1 MTRRQRI
8 AVLGEA
14 LVDVVQTGADAS
26 RACPGGSGLNTALAL
41 ARLDAPVAFCGALS
55 SDDEGALLATHL
67 AAEGVDLS
75 CAFTTNLPCPR
86 VLATPGANGSPHY
99 DLRLSGSA
107 LEAHPGAWRLPDDL
121 IHLHATSFASTIG
134 VQGEAALAA
143 MIQARAV
150 ASTSYDPNVRRAVL
164 PSMNEARALIA
175 ARIAHADIVKVSAE
189 DLAELCDT
197 SGDLLREWRALGPK
211 LIVVT
216 RGGDGAVALFAG
228 GEIEALAPSVAVRD
242 TIGAGD
248 TFMAA
253 LLAQMLRDNALGP
266 GNVSYAG
273 TQVASWLTFA
283 ARAAA
288 LCCTR
293 DGCDP
298 PRRAE
303 VEARQQASNSVAP
316 LA

>member
-14 LVDVVQTGADAS
+14 LVDVVQTGRGAS

-41 ARLDAPVAFCGALS
+41 ARLAAPVAFCGALS
-55 SDDEGALLATHL
+55 RDDEGAGLAGRL

-75 CAFTTNLPCPR
+75 CALQSGLPCPR
-86 VLATPGANGSPHY
+86 VIATPGADGSPQY

-107 LEAHPGAWRLPDDL
+107 LETQPGAWRLPDDL
-121 IHLHATSFASTIG
+121 IHLHATSFASTTG
-134 VQGEAALAA
+134 AQGEAALAA
-143 MIQARAV
+143 MIAARAV

-164 PSMNEARALIA
+164 PPINDARALIA
-175 ARIAHADIVKVSAE
+175 ARIAQADIVKASAE
-189 DLAELCDT
+189 DLVELDDPA
-197 SGDLLREWRALGPK
+197 GALLAEWRALGPR
-211 LIVVT
+211 LVVVT
-216 RGGDGAVALFAG
+216 RGAAGALALFAG
-228 GEIEALAPSVAVRD
+228 GEIEAPAPSVAVRD

-253 LLAQMLRDNALGP
+253 LLADMLRDGALGP
-266 GNVSYAG
+266 GAG
-273 TQVASWLTFA
+273 GFAAAQVAGWLAFA
-283 ARAAA
+283 TSAAS

-303 VEARQQASNSVAP
+303 LDARRQTANSVAP

>member
-1 MTRRQRI
+1 VTARQRI

-14 LVDVVQTGADAS
+14 LVDVVQTGTGAS

-41 ARLDAPVAFCGALS
+41 ARLGAPVAFCGALS
-55 SDDEGALLATHL
+55 SDDEGARLAKHL
-67 AAEGVDLS
+67 AAEAVNLS
-75 CAFTTNLPCPR
+75 CALHSDLPCPR
-86 VLATPGANGSPHY
+86 VIATPGADGSPQY

-107 LEAHPGAWRLPDDL
+107 LEAPVTAWRLPDDL
-121 IHLHATSFASTIG
+121 IHLHATSFASTTG
-134 VQGEAALAA
+134 VQGEAARAA

-164 PSMNEARALIA
+164 PPLYETRALVA
-175 ARIAHADIVKVSAE
+175 ARIAQADIVKVSAE
-189 DLAELCDT
+189 DLAEL
-197 SGDLLREWRALGPK
+197 GDASLLAEWRALGPR

-216 RGGDGAVALFAG
+216 RGSAGALALFAG
-228 GEIEALAPSVAVRD
+228 GEIEAPAPSVTVRD

-253 LLAQMLRDNALGP
+253 LLAEMLRDGALGP
-266 GNVSYAG
+266 ATGGFA
-273 TQVASWLTFA
+273 TAQVARWLAFA
-283 ARAAA
+283 THAAA

-303 VEARQQASNSVAP
+303 LEARHDGSNSVAP

>member
-14 LVDVVQTGADAS
+14 LVDVVQTGPGAS

-41 ARLDAPVAFCGALS
+41 ARLGAPVAFCGALS
-55 SDDEGALLATHL
+55 SDDEGARLATHL
-67 AAEGVDLS
+67 ADEGVDLS
-75 CAFTTNLPCPR
+75 CAFTTSLPCPR
-86 VLATPGANGSPHY
+86 VIATPGADGSPHY

-107 LEAHPGAWRLPDDL
+107 LEAQPGAWRLPDDL
-121 IHLHATSFASTIG
+121 IHLHATSFASTTG

-150 ASTSYDPNVRRAVL
+150 GSTSYDPNVRRAVL
-164 PSMNEARALIA
+164 PSTNEARALIA
-175 ARIAHADIVKVSAE
+175 ARIAQADIVKVSAE
-189 DLAELCDT
+189 DLAELGDT

-211 LIVVT
+211 LIVLT
-216 RGGDGAVALFAG
+216 RGGAGAVALFAG
-228 GEIEALAPSVAVRD
+228 GDIEAPAPSVAVRD

-253 LLAQMLRDNALGP
+253 LLAEMLRDSALGP
-266 GNVSYAG
+266 GTGGFPPA
-273 TQVASWLTFA
+273 QIARWLTFA
-283 ARAAA
+283 TQAAA

-303 VEARQQASNSVAP
+303 VEARQQAANSVAP

>member
-1 MTRRQRI
+1 VTTRQRI

-14 LVDVVQTGADAS
+14 LVDVVRTGDGAS

-55 SDDEGALLATHL
+55 RDDEGARLSAHL

-75 CAFTTNLPCPR
+75 CALHSDLPCPR
-86 VLATPGANGSPHY
+86 VIATPGADGSPHY

-107 LEAHPGAWRLPDDL
+107 LDAQPRAWRLPDDL
-121 IHLHATSFASTIG
+121 IHLHATSFASTTG
-134 VQGEAALAA
+134 VQGEAALDA
-143 MIQARAV
+143 MIVARMI

-164 PSMNEARALIA
+164 PPMHEARALIA
-175 ARIAHADIVKVSAE
+175 ARIAQADIVKVSAE
-189 DLAELCDT
+189 DLVELGDA
-197 SGDLLREWRALGPK
+197 SGALLRAWRPLGPK

-216 RGGDGAVALFAG
+216 RGGAGAVALFDG
-228 GEIEALAPSVAVRD
+228 GEIEATSPRVTVRD

-253 LLAQMLRDNALGP
+253 LLAEMLRDGALGART
-266 GNVSYAG
+266 GGFAAA
-273 TQVASWLTFA
+273 QVARWLAFA
-283 ARAAA
+283 TQAAA

-303 VEARQQASNSVAP
+303 LEASRQTPNSVAP

>member
-1 MTRRQRI
+1 VI
-8 AVLGEA
+8 
-14 LVDVVQTGADAS
+14 
-26 RACPGGSGLNTALAL
+26 
-41 ARLDAPVAFCGALS
+41 
-55 SDDEGALLATHL
+55 
-67 AAEGVDLS
+67 
-75 CAFTTNLPCPR
+75 
-86 VLATPGANGSPHY
+86 ATPGADGSPHY

-107 LEAHPGAWRLPDDL
+107 LEAQPGAWRLPDDL
-121 IHLHATSFASTIG
+121 IHLHATSFASTTG
-134 VQGEAALAA
+134 AQGEAALAA
-143 MIQARAV
+143 MIEARAV

-164 PSMNEARALIA
+164 PSISEARALIA
-175 ARIAHADIVKVSAE
+175 ARIAQADIVKVSAE
-189 DLAELCDT
+189 DLVELGDA
-197 SGDLLREWRALGPK
+197 SGAMLREWRALGPK

-216 RGGDGAVALFAG
+216 RGGAGAVALFAG
-228 GEIEALAPSVAVRD
+228 GEIEAQAPSVTVRD

-266 GNVSYAG
+266 KNVSFAAA
-273 TQVASWLTFA
+273 QVASWLAFA

-303 VEARQQASNSVAP
+303 VEARQ
-316 LA
+316 